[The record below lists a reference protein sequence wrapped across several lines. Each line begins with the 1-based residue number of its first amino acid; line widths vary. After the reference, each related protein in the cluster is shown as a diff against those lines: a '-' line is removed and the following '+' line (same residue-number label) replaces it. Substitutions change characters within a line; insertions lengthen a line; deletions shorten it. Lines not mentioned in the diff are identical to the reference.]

1 VNTIYFIFPSALAL
15 VCIYMPSVCSGV
27 LRVRV
32 KADPWM
38 QTVEWPKYC
47 GQSVSQYASIQMRL
61 AMQLGSMGG
70 GIS

>member
-1 VNTIYFIFPSALAL
+1 
-15 VCIYMPSVCSGV
+15 MPSVCSGV